1 MEMTA
6 VFSAVIREGVIKLR
20 VYHNALGIGPGN
32 ALYDYIESIERRAC
46 FAAGQMYDINRFE
59 HSANVKIGNWCRTAI
74 ACANLDPIAQPELY
88 SEYHDI
94 LIRNMY
100 TQYGYA
106 VEEYVNIDINCG
118 ALPPPPGYRISTQE
132 SHGSTRP
139 DYVIRSSSGTTEGE
153 VQTWLDLT
161 SAQSSGHI
169 LRKIGAGWRNTPFV
183 AELFYPSLNL
193 SNISTAGDYSIAQRA
208 RLNSAIRRQETQ
220 QRLLIEH
227 MVRCANKALGR
238 LYSVLRRVPGN
249 PHSAVNAAQ
258 IAGIFEEE
266 FHYDLTRIYNHQQ
279 IVKGILV
286 EYMKAPQNYY
296 HATARYVIFN
306 FYSEIQSRKGDA
318 MRYVRDSYT
327 NSNDFIFG
335 EEMDRCLEAR

>member
-1 MEMTA
+1 M
-6 VFSAVIREGVIKLR
+6 
-20 VYHNALGIGPGN
+20 
-32 ALYDYIESIERRAC
+32 
-46 FAAGQMYDINRFE
+46 
-59 HSANVKIGNWCRTAI
+59 
-74 ACANLDPIAQPELY
+74 
-88 SEYHDI
+88 
-94 LIRNMY
+94 
-100 TQYGYA
+100 
-106 VEEYVNIDINCG
+106 
-118 ALPPPPGYRISTQE
+118 
-132 SHGSTRP
+132 
-139 DYVIRSSSGTTEGE
+139 
-153 VQTWLDLT
+153 
-161 SAQSSGHI
+161 
-169 LRKIGAGWRNTPFV
+169 
-183 AELFYPSLNL
+183 AELFYPALNL

-318 MRYVRDSYT
+318 MRYVRDSYA
-327 NSNDFIFG
+327 NSSVYITG
-335 EEMDRCLEAR
+335 EELERCLEAL

>member
-1 MEMTA
+1 M
-6 VFSAVIREGVIKLR
+6 R
-20 VYHNALGIGPGN
+20 VYHNALDIGPGDC
-32 ALYDYIESIERRAC
+32 LYDYIESIEKRAC
-46 FAAGQMYDINRFE
+46 FAAGQMYDVNKFE

-74 ACANLDPIAQPELY
+74 ECANLDPIAQPELY

-139 DYVIRSSSGTTEGE
+139 DYVIRSNPGTSEGE
-153 VQTWLDLT
+153 VQAWLDLT

-169 LRKIGAGWRNTPFV
+169 LRKVGAGWRNTPFV

-208 RLNSAIRRQETQ
+208 RLNSAIRKQETQ
-220 QRLLIEH
+220 QRQLIESTW
-227 MVRCANKALGR
+227 RA
-238 LYSVLRRVPGN
+238 VPTKRWEGCT
-249 PHSAVNAAQ
+249 V
-258 IAGIFEEE
+258 F
-266 FHYDLTRIYNHQQ
+266 
-279 IVKGILV
+279 
-286 EYMKAPQNYY
+286 
-296 HATARYVIFN
+296 
-306 FYSEIQSRKGDA
+306 
-318 MRYVRDSYT
+318 
-327 NSNDFIFG
+327 
-335 EEMDRCLEAR
+335 